1 MRAGELHVSNS
12 TKTAASTTPKKS
24 LMSGKVGIAGA
35 PPGPHVARFLDCEE
49 VEPNERAIA
58 EDWAPSM
65 KLIWQIDGLGVQASR
80 IVPQKPTSSNI
91 AGKLVGA
98 LLDRPLGVNED
109 YDLTPCV
116 GKEYN
121 IVVEEATSG
130 KGTRVTSCFLKK

>member
-1 MRAGELHVSNS
+1 
-12 TKTAASTTPKKS
+12 
-24 LMSGKVGIAGA
+24 MSGKVGIAGA
-35 PPGPHVARFLDCEE
+35 PPGPHVARFIDCEE

-98 LLDRPLGVNED
+98 LLDRPLGVNEE
-109 YDLTPCV
+109 YDLSPCV